1 MYLCAVLLILLHRTE
16 RKNVKVMLAKLV
28 VVIVLTI

>member
-1 MYLCAVLLILLHRTE
+1 MIGLADRTIITE